1 MIINC
6 DIILLKFPVA
16 YILVHRGVVGSIRFI
31 LILFYHRVCIY
42 IPLDFLSVFSKLL
55 RELSVFYLWHE
66 LDGHR
71 NVVIFL
77 IAQLELLIEHVFGG
91 SYLLLHEGPLRDHGH
106 VIEFRDD
113 KEEYE
118 GVEAA

>member
-6 DIILLKFPVA
+6 DVILLKFPVA
-16 YILVHRGVVGSIRFI
+16 YIFVHRGIVGSILFI

-42 IPLDFLSVFSKLL
+42 IPLDFLSVFPKLL
-55 RELSVFYLWHE
+55 RELSIFDLWHK

-71 NVVIFL
+71 NIVIPL
-77 IAQLELLIEHVFGG
+77 IAQLEFLIEHMFGG
-91 SYLLLHEGPLRDHGH
+91 SYLLLHEGPFRDHGH
-106 VIEFRDD
+106 VIDFCDD